1 MSSWLAVFFSA
12 YVKHRLDPFDR
23 LAQGQRQLLVDQ
35 VFPDHHKG
43 VSRVVGVEGELVVK
57 PFAHLLADIIQLA

>member
-12 YVKHRLDPFDR
+12 YVKRGLNPDDGSAQRLW
-23 LAQGQRQLLVDQ
+23 QLLVDQ